1 MTYHYK
7 REPVSCARVHDA
19 QEALEPPLVR
29 EVVLLAP
36 SEMPSEKKRMN
47 KSVVDDALKLD
58 LLSEHVTGV
67 AKVVELLGNGG
78 VLAFEASLLQGSKGA
93 ALLK

>member
-1 MTYHYK
+1 
-7 REPVSCARVHDA
+7 
-19 QEALEPPLVR
+19 
-29 EVVLLAP
+29 
-36 SEMPSEKKRMN
+36 MN

-78 VLAFEASLLQGSKGA
+78 VLAFEPSLLQGSKGA
-93 ALLK
+93 ALL

>member
-1 MTYHYK
+1 
-7 REPVSCARVHDA
+7 
-19 QEALEPPLVR
+19 
-29 EVVLLAP
+29 
-36 SEMPSEKKRMN
+36 MN

-93 ALLK
+93 ALLKCKS